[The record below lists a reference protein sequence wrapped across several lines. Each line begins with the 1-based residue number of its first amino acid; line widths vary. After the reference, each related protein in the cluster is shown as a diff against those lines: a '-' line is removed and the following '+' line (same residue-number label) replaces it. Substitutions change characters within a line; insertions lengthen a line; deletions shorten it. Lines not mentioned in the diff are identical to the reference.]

1 MTPTRLPSLRS
12 IALLDAMA
20 ADPTAPAS
28 LRRFHAQR
36 AAELRAIRQRASDRH
51 MAGPKVA
58 RTSPFSRFADALENG
73 G

>member
-20 ADPTAPAS
+20 EDPDAPAS

-36 AAELRAIRQRASDRH
+36 AAELRAIRQRAS
-51 MAGPKVA
+51 A
-58 RTSPFSRFADALENG
+58 RQGARPSPFSRFADALENG